1 MSDLHD
7 RACAIVDG
15 IAEEL
20 VAASHDIHA
29 NPELGYEERFAST
42 RLADLLREHGVATEL
57 PAYGIE
63 TAFAGRAGTDGPLVV
78 VCCEYDALPG
88 IGHGCAHNVIG
99 AMGVGAGIA
108 LAALADECGGRVL
121 VLGTPAEELNGGGKV
136 RLLEAGAFAD
146 ATVAMMAHPEGG
158 DVERVPYL
166 ATDTLEVL
174 FHGTAAHAS
183 SSPWQGVN
191 ALDALVLGYTAVGA
205 LRQHLRPDEKVH
217 GIITDG
223 GQAENIVPARAA
235 GRWKVRAR
243 DVERLARLKT
253 RVLACFEGAAA
264 QTGATLEHR
273 WVTGYHDVRANRA
286 LAAAYRRNGE
296 RLGRRFVDPHRVPIH
311 VAGSTDMGNVSYR
324 VPSIHPAIAAFEP
337 TIAGHSEAL
346 AACAVEERA
355 DRAVVDGAKMLAM
368 TAIDVWTSHE
378 LRTDVQR
385 EFEGVHGH
393 G

>member
-1 MSDLHD
+1 M
-7 RACAIVDG
+7 
-15 IAEEL
+15 
-20 VAASHDIHA
+20 
-29 NPELGYEERFAST
+29 P
-42 RLADLLREHGVATEL
+42 
-57 PAYGIE
+57 
-63 TAFAGRAGTDGPLVV
+63 TAFRAEVGRGRPTVAILA
-78 VCCEYDALPG
+78 EYDALPG

-108 LAALADECGGRVL
+108 LAALADECSGRVL
-121 VLGTPAEELNGGGKV
+121 VLGTPAEELNGGGKL

-166 ATDTLEVL
+166 ATDTLEVV
-174 FHGTAAHAS
+174 FHGRASHAS

-191 ALDALVLGYTAVGA
+191 ALDALVLAYNGISA

-223 GQAENIVPARAA
+223 GQAENVIPARAA

-243 DVERLARLKT
+243 DVDRLAQLKD

-273 WVTGYHDVRANRA
+273 WIPGYQDVRANRA
-286 LAAAYRRNGE
+286 LAAVYRRHGE
-296 RLGRRFVDPHRVPIH
+296 RLGRRFVEPHRVPIH
-311 VAGSTDMGNVSYR
+311 VAGSTDMGNVSHA
-324 VPSIHPAIAAFEP
+324 VPSIHPALGAFAP
-337 TIAGHSEAL
+337 TVPGHSEEL
-346 AACAVEERA
+346 ARCAVAAAA

-368 TAIDVWTSHE
+368 TAIDVWLSHE
-378 LRTDVQR
+378 LRTEVQR
-385 EFEGVHGH
+385 EFEGGTGH